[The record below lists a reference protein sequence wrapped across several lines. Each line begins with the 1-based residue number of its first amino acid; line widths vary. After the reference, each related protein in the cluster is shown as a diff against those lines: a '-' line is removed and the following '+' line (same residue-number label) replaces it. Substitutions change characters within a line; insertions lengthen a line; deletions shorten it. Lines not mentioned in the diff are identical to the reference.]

1 VLRKLVTQDLS
12 EQKTKLALVPSFSAL
27 TRALETLPRIPPA
40 QSLGHAFH
48 PSLEGRFRGLGE
60 YELRYSAGKLRKLA
74 QGSSD
79 ARRAGD
85 VDAEFTLV
93 CHEWTTMALKYQFTW
108 LDPLDLLI
116 FPRLGRMP
124 WGPAPR
130 VHGDGDGSRLCWWS
144 PGRGGTGC
152 RRHSVNVEHTTERE
166 LFRCDSI
173 AGPHHSWR
181 CSRL

>member
-1 VLRKLVTQDLS
+1 
-12 EQKTKLALVPSFSAL
+12 
-27 TRALETLPRIPPA
+27 
-40 QSLGHAFH
+40 
-48 PSLEGRFRGLGE
+48 
-60 YELRYSAGKLRKLA
+60 
-74 QGSSD
+74 
-79 ARRAGD
+79 
-85 VDAEFTLV
+85 
-93 CHEWTTMALKYQFTW
+93 MALKYQFTW

-181 CSRL
+181 CSRLWGAGGPGYPLDTRCELADLMLLFFPVAVLR